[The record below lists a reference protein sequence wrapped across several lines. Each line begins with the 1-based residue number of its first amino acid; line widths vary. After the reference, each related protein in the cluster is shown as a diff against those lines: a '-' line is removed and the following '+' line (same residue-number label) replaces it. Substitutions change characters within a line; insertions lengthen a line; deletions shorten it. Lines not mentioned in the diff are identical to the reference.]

1 MTVSVRMRRL
11 GFQVAHALLRVW
23 WLIRRPAMYG
33 VKCIVT
39 NGDDVLLVRH
49 AYGDHAWE
57 LPGGGIKRGERPLD
71 AARRE
76 MAEELGIETD
86 DWHWLGE
93 AWATVYH
100 RRDTLYCFQAELRS
114 PEFTIERAELSD
126 ARWFPRSALPQDLGK
141 YVRRL
146 LVRLP
151 EASASASASQ

>member
-1 MTVSVRMRRL
+1 MSIWVRIRRL

-33 VKCIVT
+33 VKCLIT

-49 AYGDHAWE
+49 AYGDHAWD
-57 LPGGGIKRGERPLD
+57 LPGGGIKRGEPPFD

-76 MAEELGIETD
+76 VAEELGIETD
-86 DWHWLGE
+86 DWRSLGE

-100 RRDTLYCFQAELRS
+100 RRDTLYCFQAEVHSRELS
-114 PEFTIERAELSD
+114 IELAELAD
-126 ARWFPRSALPQDLGK
+126 ARWFPRDELPRELGK

-146 LVRLP
+146 LARLP
-151 EASASASASQ
+151 EGRSLDPAP

>member
-1 MTVSVRMRRL
+1 MSISVRIRRL
-11 GFQVAHALLRVW
+11 GFQTAHALLRVW

-39 NGDDVLLVRH
+39 NGDDLLLVRH
-49 AYGDHAWE
+49 AYGSRAWD

-86 DWHWLGE
+86 DWRSLGE

-100 RRDTLYCFQAELRS
+100 RRDTLYCFQAQVPTRELS
-114 PEFTIERAELSD
+114 IELAELSE
-126 ARWFPRSALPQDLGK
+126 ARWFPRGQLPRDLGK
-141 YVRRL
+141 YVRRVL
-146 LVRLP
+146 ARLP
-151 EASASASASQ
+151 AASPSGSAI